1 MHSPSGYDLTS
12 RINHWLIAIAI
23 IGMLALGLFLEF
35 GGLAR
40 EDKRWLVN
48 IHKSVGVLVLIYG
61 VWRVLWR
68 VIKGF
73 PKFDDTGSMPR
84 WQEIASKISHW
95 TLLAGILVMPTSGVI
110 ASTFGGRSIAVFN
123 WFSIPAQT
131 DIAWL
136 STAAGYTHRY
146 AGFTLAFIVAIHIA
160 AALKHHF
167 VDRDSV
173 LIRMVQGVAK

>member
-1 MHSPSGYDLTS
+1 MPSPSGYDLMS

-23 IGMLALGLFLEF
+23 IGMLALGLFFEF
-35 GGLAR
+35 GGLPR
-40 EDKRWLVN
+40 EEKRWLVDL
-48 IHKSVGVLVLIYG
+48 HKSFGVLVLIYG

-68 VIKGF
+68 VMQGF
-73 PKFDDTGSMPR
+73 PKSGNAMPK

-95 TLLAGILVMPTSGVI
+95 TLLAGILIMPVSGVF
-110 ASTFGGRSIAVFN
+110 ASVFNGRSIAVFN
-123 WFSIPAQT
+123 WFSIPPLVE
-131 DIAWL
+131 ISWL
-136 STAAGYTHRY
+136 SGVAGYTHKY

-173 LIRMVQGVAK
+173 LIKMVKGPAK

>member
-1 MHSPSGYDLTS
+1 MRSRSGYDLIS
-12 RINHWLIAIAI
+12 RLNHWLVAIAI

-40 EDKRWLVN
+40 EDKRWLID

-61 VWRVLWR
+61 AWRVLWR
-68 VIKGF
+68 VIQGF
-73 PKFDDTGSMPR
+73 PKADDTASMPQ
-84 WQEIASKISHW
+84 WQETASKIVHW
-95 TLLAGILVMPTSGVI
+95 TLLAGILIMPISGVV
-110 ASTFGGRSIAVFN
+110 ASTVGGRSIAVFN
-123 WFSIPAQT
+123 WFSIPAQAE
-131 DIAWL
+131 IAWL

-167 VDRDSV
+167 VDRDSI
-173 LIRMVQGVAK
+173 LIRMVQGAAK

>member
-1 MHSPSGYDLTS
+1 MHSPSGYDLMS

-23 IGMLALGLFLEF
+23 LGMLALGLFLEF

-40 EDKRWLVN
+40 EDKRWLID

-68 VIKGF
+68 IIQGF
-73 PKFDDTGSMPR
+73 PESDESTMPQ
-84 WQEIASKISHW
+84 WQEIASKIAHW
-95 TLLAGILVMPTSGVI
+95 ALLAGILIMPISGVV
-110 ASTFGGRSIAVFN
+110 ASIFNGRSIAVFN

-131 DIAWL
+131 EIAWL
-136 STAAGYTHRY
+136 SGAAGYTHKY
-146 AGFTLAFIVAIHIA
+146 TGFTLALIVALHIA

-173 LIRMVQGVAK
+173 LIRMVQGAAK

>member
-1 MHSPSGYDLTS
+1 MHSPSDYDLMS

-23 IGMLALGLFLEF
+23 IGMLAIGLFLEF

-40 EDKRWLVN
+40 EDKGWL
-48 IHKSVGVLVLIYG
+48 IDLHKSIGVLVLIYG

-68 VIKGF
+68 VTQGF
-73 PKFDDTGSMPR
+73 PKSDDNTMPQ
-84 WQEIASKISHW
+84 WQEIASKIAHW
-95 TLLAGILVMPTSGVI
+95 ALLAGILIMPISGVV
-110 ASTFGGRSIAVFN
+110 ASVFNGRSIAVFN
-123 WFSIPAQT
+123 WFSIPAQAQ
-131 DIAWL
+131 IAWL
-136 STAAGYTHRY
+136 SGIAGYTHRY

-173 LIRMVQGVAK
+173 LIRMVQGRID